1 MQLQRFGRLGRIDV
15 AALREPLAFLLP
27 PAPGEE
33 EPSLET
39 APDPE
44 GERAAPSVPTEP
56 PESPSGDAALPGDA
70 VATG

>member
-39 APDPE
+39 APDLE
-44 GERAAPSVPTEP
+44 GERAAVPTEP
-56 PESPSGDAALPGDA
+56 PESPSGDAAQPGDA